1 MAVVSLRQVRTI
13 GFDAD
18 DTLWHTEILY
28 THAQV
33 RFTELLRPYHSPEWI
48 AERLYQTEIANLP
61 HFGYGIKAFALN
73 MIETAIALTE
83 GQIAGQEIQAVV
95 DLAREML
102 GADVRPIEHAVETVT
117 QLATEYDL
125 MLITKGD
132 LYEQEGKVARS
143 GLAHHFRHV
152 EVVTDKTRDRYEELL
167 ARHQIE
173 PEQFL
178 MVGNSLRSDVLPVLA
193 LGGCAVYIPYRLT
206 WAHEVADPPPA
217 GHPGYYQLEH
227 LGLLPDLLKAMDP

>member
-1 MAVVSLRQVRTI
+1 MIRTI

-18 DTLWHTEILY
+18 DTLWHTETLY
-28 THAQV
+28 TGAQV
-33 RFTELLRPYHSPEWI
+33 RFKRLLLQYHSPEWI
-48 AERLYQTEIANLP
+48 EERLYQTEIGNLQC
-61 HFGYGIKAFALN
+61 FGYGIKAFALN

-83 GQIAGQEIQAVV
+83 GRIAGSEIQAVV
-95 DLAREML
+95 DLAKEML
-102 GADVRPIEHAVETVT
+102 AADVQLLEHVVETVV

-132 LYEQEGKVARS
+132 LYEQESKIARS
-143 GLAHHFRHV
+143 GLARHFRHV
-152 EVVTDKTRDRYEELL
+152 EVVADKTRDRYQALL

-173 PEQFL
+173 PAQFL

-193 LGGCAVYIPYRLT
+193 LGGCAVYIPYQLT

-227 LGLLPDLLKAMDP
+227 LGLLPGLLRKTNP

>member
-1 MAVVSLRQVRTI
+1 MIRTI

-18 DTLWHTEILY
+18 DTLWHTETLY
-28 THAQV
+28 TGAQV
-33 RFTELLRPYHSPEWI
+33 RFKRLLLQYHSPEWI
-48 AERLYQTEIANLP
+48 EERLYQTEIGNLQC
-61 HFGYGIKAFALN
+61 FGYGIKAFALN

-83 GQIAGQEIQAVV
+83 GRIAGREIQSVI
-95 DLAREML
+95 DLAKEML
-102 GADVRPIEHAVETVT
+102 ATDVQLLEHAVETVA

-132 LYEQEGKVARS
+132 LYEQESKVARS
-143 GLAHHFRHV
+143 GLARHFRHV
-152 EVVTDKTRDRYEELL
+152 EVVADKTRDRYQALL

-173 PEQFL
+173 PAQFL

-193 LGGCAVYIPYRLT
+193 LGGCAVYIPYQLT

-227 LGLLPDLLKAMDP
+227 LGLLPGLLRKTNP

>member
-1 MAVVSLRQVRTI
+1 MAVVSLRMVRTI

-18 DTLWHTEILY
+18 DTLWHTETLY
-28 THAQV
+28 TDAQV
-33 RFTELLRPYHSPEWI
+33 RFKQLLLPYHSPEWI
-48 AERLYQTEIANLP
+48 EERLYQTEIANLP
-61 HFGYGIKAFALN
+61 RFGYGIKAFALN
-73 MIETAIALTE
+73 MIETAIVLTE
-83 GQIAGQEIQAVV
+83 GRIAGREIQAVV
-95 DLAREML
+95 DLAKEML
-102 GADVRPIEHAVETVT
+102 AADVHLLEHAVETVA

-132 LYEQEGKVARS
+132 LYEQESKVARS
-143 GLAHHFRHV
+143 GLARHFRHV
-152 EVVTDKTRDRYEELL
+152 EVVADKTHDRYQALL

-173 PEQFL
+173 PAQFL

-206 WAHEVADPPPA
+206 WAHEVADPPPT

-227 LGLLPDLLKAMDP
+227 LGLLPDLLRGMNP

>member
-1 MAVVSLRQVRTI
+1 MAVVSLCMVKTI

-18 DTLWHTEILY
+18 DTLWHTEVLY
-28 THAQV
+28 TRAQD
-33 RFTELLRPYHSPEWI
+33 RFAQILRQYHSPEWI
-48 AERLYQTEIANLP
+48 ADRLYQTEIANLP

-73 MIETAIALTE
+73 MIETAISLTE
-83 GQIAGQEIQAVV
+83 GQIAGREIQAVV
-95 DLAREML
+95 NLAREML
-102 GADVRPIEHAVETVT
+102 AADVQLLEHAVETVA
-117 QLATEYDL
+117 QLASEYDL

-132 LYEQEGKVARS
+132 LYEQESKVGRS

-152 EVVTDKTRDRYEELL
+152 EVVTDKTRDRYQELL

-173 PEQFL
+173 PGQFL
-178 MVGNSLRSDVLPVLA
+178 MVGNSIRSDVLPVLA
-193 LGGCAVYIPYRLT
+193 LGGWAVHIPYHLT

-227 LGLLPDLLKAMDP
+227 LGLLPDLLRTMSP

>member
-1 MAVVSLRQVRTI
+1 
-13 GFDAD
+13 
-18 DTLWHTEILY
+18 
-28 THAQV
+28 
-33 RFTELLRPYHSPEWI
+33 LLQYHSPEWI
-48 AERLYQTEIANLP
+48 EERLYQTEIGNLQC
-61 HFGYGIKAFALN
+61 FGYGIKAFALN

-83 GQIAGQEIQAVV
+83 GRIAGREIQSVI
-95 DLAREML
+95 DLAKEML
-102 GADVRPIEHAVETVT
+102 ATDVQLLEHAVETVA

-132 LYEQEGKVARS
+132 LYEQESKVARS
-143 GLAHHFRHV
+143 GLARHFRHV
-152 EVVTDKTRDRYEELL
+152 EVVADKTRDRYQALL

-173 PEQFL
+173 PAQFL

-193 LGGCAVYIPYRLT
+193 LGGCAVYIPYQLT

-227 LGLLPDLLKAMDP
+227 LGLLPGLLRKTNP